1 VTESTSAAPIAGAT
15 DPPRPGFG
23 QAFST
28 GRGLYQPVGLLSA
41 TVALLV
47 LGITAVLYDHTHDD
61 RYLAIAALAGMVL
74 LANLLGALI
83 SHRRGR
89 AGLAVWLLASGT
101 LLAALLAPLFIADVW
116 MPNLLLLAAVPIQV
130 GAVDRF
136 RRILPATIVAI
147 LAAAAMV
154 TIDLLDLPDR
164 STVLVD
170 RPGGVLIA
178 AAVFAAQLA
187 MLVFL
192 LWWLRL
198 RSGARHYVRLDLATQ
213 LPLVFVAISS
223 ISILVVT
230 GVLVAQIRDSQV
242 AQVERNFRTLA
253 EISAERVGNSLDA
266 QIGALL
272 ALGRRGTT
280 LLEGLDAAIA
290 SYPESVTERE
300 QLLAQ
305 READWR
311 ASPDAS
317 DFVLRY
323 RNNEESLEL
332 SRFRGADLLHSNVV
346 LVDRFGGLVAAQGA
360 RPEQFSFT
368 DEPWW
373 QAAYGDGQGGVYLG
387 DLVIEPDTGD
397 ARILIAVGVLN
408 PSTNQTVGVLAS
420 TYRLV
425 GVQREITGAS
435 VQVSGDVR
443 LLAADGRL
451 LAGPVP
457 TEVGQIPAA
466 ARLALGM
473 PPAPGEPGSG
483 SGDRAEPPALLL
495 AQAPLGATSLVNTD
509 VLAGLG
515 WRVVVSDE
523 QSAALAEVSRSTKV
537 AGLAGLLAIAL
548 GVIAVV
554 AIARVVTRPI
564 EALTATASAISAGDL
579 EHRANPVGPVEMVTL
594 AEAFNTL
601 TGRLRSLISS
611 LQEQV
616 AQRTGQL
623 EARVDQLA
631 TLNRMTQTVASV
643 HDLNTALGHVT
654 RELVG
659 LFRAQSSGVALRGP
673 DGETMTVLAEHSRN
687 GPMDEADASIL
698 PLAGGL
704 SSLAAIA
711 NGRSLVVPD
720 AQTNPLTAPLHELLA
735 MRGTQCLMIVPL
747 LVRGEVIGTIAV
759 ASDERGREFSE
770 GEVALAETVAGQVAS
785 ALESGRLFAEMEAAK
800 EAAEAANEAKSTFLA
815 SVSHELR
822 TPLTSVLG
830 FAKVIRRQLDERI
843 LPHVDAEDQRTQRAI
858 TQVRENVAVIV
869 TEGERLT
876 TLVNNVL
883 DLAKIEAGRFEWRMQ
898 SLSVADVIDRAAV
911 ATASLFEAKGLELRR
926 EAPADLPQVV
936 ADRDGL
942 MQVVINLLSNA
953 VKFTERG
960 SVTSRAAVA
969 EEGIV
974 VSVSDT
980 GIGIAR
986 EDQEKVFEKFTQVGD
1001 TLTDKPH
1008 GTGLG
1013 LPICREIIE
1022 RHGGRIW
1029 VESEVGSGST
1039 FSFALPLLPSG
1050 PDEPVAEAAPAHP
1063 PPTTGR
1069 GGA

>member
-1 VTESTSAAPIAGAT
+1 
-15 DPPRPGFG
+15 
-23 QAFST
+23 
-28 GRGLYQPVGLLSA
+28 
-41 TVALLV
+41 
-47 LGITAVLYDHTHDD
+47 
-61 RYLAIAALAGMVL
+61 
-74 LANLLGALI
+74 
-83 SHRRGR
+83 
-89 AGLAVWLLASGT
+89 
-101 LLAALLAPLFIADVW
+101 
-116 MPNLLLLAAVPIQV
+116 
-130 GAVDRF
+130 
-136 RRILPATIVAI
+136 
-147 LAAAAMV
+147 
-154 TIDLLDLPDR
+154 
-164 STVLVD
+164 
-170 RPGGVLIA
+170 
-178 AAVFAAQLA
+178 
-187 MLVFL
+187 
-192 LWWLRL
+192 
-198 RSGARHYVRLDLATQ
+198 
-213 LPLVFVAISS
+213 
-223 ISILVVT
+223 
-230 GVLVAQIRDSQV
+230 
-242 AQVERNFRTLA
+242 
-253 EISAERVGNSLDA
+253 
-266 QIGALL
+266 
-272 ALGRRGTT
+272 
-280 LLEGLDAAIA
+280 
-290 SYPESVTERE
+290 
-300 QLLAQ
+300 
-305 READWR
+305 
-311 ASPDAS
+311 
-317 DFVLRY
+317 
-323 RNNEESLEL
+323 
-332 SRFRGADLLHSNVV
+332 
-346 LVDRFGGLVAAQGA
+346 
-360 RPEQFSFT
+360 
-368 DEPWW
+368 
-373 QAAYGDGQGGVYLG
+373 VYLG
-387 DLVIEPDTGD
+387 DLVIEPDTGE

-408 PSTNQTVGVLAS
+408 PSNNQTVGVLAS
-420 TYRLV
+420 TYRLSA
-425 GVQREITGAS
+425 VQREIEGAS

-443 LLAADGRL
+443 LVADDGRL
-451 LAGPVP
+451 LAGPVAA
-457 TEVGQIPAA
+457 EVGQVPAV
-466 ARLALGM
+466 ARLAAGM
-473 PPAPGEPGSG
+473 PPAADAADPGGGSG
-483 SGDRAEPPALLL
+483 APFEPPALLL
-495 AQAPLGATSLVNTD
+495 AQAPLGATSLANTD
-509 VLAGLG
+509 VLSGLG

-548 GVIAVV
+548 GVIAVI

-673 DGETMTVLAEHSRN
+673 DGETMTVLAEHSRS
-687 GPMDEADASIL
+687 GPSDEADASIL

-735 MRGTQCLMIVPL
+735 RRGTQCLMIVPL

-759 ASDERGREFSE
+759 ASDELGREFSE

-858 TQVRENVAVIV
+858 AQVRENVAVIV

-911 ATASLFEAKGLELRR
+911 ATAGLFEAKGLELRR

-936 ADRDGL
+936 ADGDGL

-960 SVTSRAAVA
+960 SVTCRAAVA
-969 EEGIV
+969 DEGIV

-980 GIGIAR
+980 GIGIAL
-986 EDQEKVFEKFTQVGD
+986 EDQDKVFEKFTQVGD

-1013 LPICREIIE
+1013 LPICREIVE

-1039 FSFALPLLPSG
+1039 FSFVLPLLPSG
-1050 PDEPVAEAAPAHP
+1050 PDDPVAEAAPVHP
-1063 PPTTGR
+1063 PLTTG
-1069 GGA
+1069 GGRA